1 MSPPLR
7 VAFDVTAL
15 LEVRTG
21 VGTVVGEL
29 ARRLAARDDISLV
42 AYALSWK
49 GRHRVSGVVPAGAV
63 RARGG
68 LAARPLM
75 TCWERGDF
83 PPITFW
89 TGPVDLVHGPNYVVP
104 PAPAAQLVTVH
115 DLTPLRFP
123 ELCDGVQRRFPTFV
137 ARALRRGGHVHTVSR
152 FVADEVVGLLGA
164 DPSRVH
170 VVPNGVGPVAAGDAG
185 AGRRRAGAER
195 YVLALSTIE
204 PRKDFPSLVAAF
216 DAVAADDPGLH
227 LVVAG
232 RDGWG
237 TDAFD
242 AAVAAARHRGRVVR
256 LGYVDDGDRADLL
269 AGAAVFAYPSL
280 YEGFGL
286 PPLEAMQAGVPVIAT
301 WAGALPEVLGDA
313 AVLVDPGNVD
323 ALAGALSTVLGD
335 ESRAR
340 SLVARGRERAG
351 RYSWDSS
358 ADQMADLYHAV
369 AGSRGN

>member
-1 MSPPLR
+1 MSAPIR
-7 VAFDVTAL
+7 VAFDITAL
-15 LEVRTG
+15 LDVRTG
-21 VGTVVGEL
+21 VGAVAGEL
-29 ARRLAARDDISLV
+29 ARRLAGRDDISLV

-49 GRHRVSGVVPAGAV
+49 GRHRVAGVVPAGAV
-63 RARGG
+63 RARAR
-68 LAARPLM
+68 LAARPLLA
-75 TCWERGDF
+75 CWERADF
-83 PPITFW
+83 PSITWW

-104 PAPAAQLVTVH
+104 PAPAPQLVTVH

-152 FVADEVVGLLGA
+152 FVADEVVELLGA

-170 VVPNGVGPVAAGDAG
+170 VVPNGVDPVAAGDAE

-216 DAVAADDPGLH
+216 DAVAAADPGLH

-237 TDAFD
+237 TDAF
-242 AAVAAARHRGRVVR
+242 ATAVAAAHHRGRVVR
-256 LGYVDDGDRADLL
+256 LGYVGDEDRADLL

-286 PPLEAMQAGVPVIAT
+286 PPLEAMEAGVPVVAT
-301 WAGALPEVLGDA
+301 RAGALPEVLGDGA
-313 AVLVDPGNVD
+313 LLVGPGDAD
-323 ALAGALSTVLGD
+323 ALAGALSAVLGD
-335 ESRAR
+335 ESLAR
-340 SLVARGRERAG
+340 SLVTRGRERVG
-351 RYSWDSS
+351 GYSWDRS
-358 ADQMADLYHAV
+358 AEQMAGLYHAL
-369 AGSRGN
+369 AGPRRH